1 VLSEGI
7 GVTSSANL
15 KTNSLDIMNKH
26 IKKSHCQ
33 KYNTVNRKKGL
44 LLKTKDLHTNTD
56 RTKAEKN
63 YRPYN
68 KFPRIHHKNG

>member
-7 GVTSSANL
+7 GVTSSASL

-26 IKKSHCQ
+26 KNKNKNSMSKI
-33 KYNTVNRKKGL
+33 YTVNRRKGL
-44 LLKTKDLHTNTD
+44 LLKTKDLHTNTN

-63 YRPYN
+63 YRPYQQLIL
-68 KFPRIHHKNG
+68 K

>member
-15 KTNSLDIMNKH
+15 KTNSFDNMN
-26 IKKSHCQ
+26 IKKKSLS
-33 KYNTVNRKKGL
+33 KIYTVNRRKGL